1 MPRPPALPP
10 SSVSSRVMVCCGLP
24 TQRNNISGVGKVQPH
39 MSCAAEGRLCEVR
52 PIPHGLYSSQPRD
65 QRPAIPLPSSSPP
78 LNHHQSIK
86 NARPLIC
93 IPVNIVF
100 ANGPSENTACMLSSV
115 SICLLWFESSSVTV
129 MERTKFCVLCICEV
143 GSFEIVSIVCLGPF
157 SMRSTLLSH
166 SEWAQWAAPGLE
178 RRPCKNGAG
187 TAS

>member
-10 SSVSSRVMVCCGLP
+10 SSVNSRVMVCCGLP

-65 QRPAIPLPSSSPP
+65 QRPAIPLPPSSPP

-86 NARPLIC
+86 NAHPLIC

-129 MERTKFCVLCICEV
+129 METTKLYFVYMWSWFFWNSEHSVFRTLQYEAYSALSLRM
-143 GSFEIVSIVCLGPF
+143 GSMGCTWPRKKA
-157 SMRSTLLSH
+157 M
-166 SEWAQWAAPGLE
+166 
-178 RRPCKNGAG
+178 
-187 TAS
+187 